1 MRLLVTQEPNK
12 CTRCAGFGIFRGV
25 DGKCELIECPSCGS
39 LHPESLGLRY
49 EKDSAKPFRF
59 IVINNPLEKWKKMW
73 ENL

>member
-12 CTRCAGFGIFRGV
+12 CQQCAGFGVFGYK
-25 DGKCELIECPSCGS
+25 DNEYKLIECPSCGS

-59 IVINNPLEKWKKMW
+59 IVINNPLEKWIKIW